1 MKSDAKY
8 KLHRYIESENLT
20 SVLNNTK
27 WNRIFS
33 ELKSIGCYIDFQRK
47 DIDEEFTDHE
57 YWCSDIYNVFGGW
70 EHIEWLNI
78 RALTFHRRGALVK
91 PKIEDNIQLLI
102 KAISNSG
109 VPYCKHGDGVRVY
122 GYLRIGVSPEWVT
135 T

>member
-1 MKSDAKY
+1 MELAARHKT
-8 KLHRYIESENLT
+8 HRYIERENLT

-27 WNRIFS
+27 WGRLFS

-47 DIDEEFTDHE
+47 DIEEE
-57 YWCSDIYNVFGGW
+57 YTNLDIWCSDIYNIFAGC

-78 RALTFHRRGALVK
+78 RALRNQPRGALVK
-91 PKIEDNIQLLI
+91 PKIENNIQSLI
-102 KAISNSG
+102 KAVSNSG
-109 VPYCKHGDGVRVY
+109 VPYCMHGDGVRIY

>member
-27 WNRIFS
+27 WNRLFS

-47 DIDEEFTDHE
+47 DIDEEFTNPE
-57 YWCSDIYNVFGGW
+57 YWCDDIYNIFAGW
-70 EHIEWLNI
+70 AHIEWLNI
-78 RALTFHRRGALVK
+78 RALTVHLRGSLVK
-91 PKIEDNIQLLI
+91 PKIEDNISLLL

-109 VPYCKHGDGVRVY
+109 VPYCKHGDGIRIY
-122 GYLRIGVSPEWVT
+122 GYLRIGVSPDWVT